1 MVGFVSNLAIF
12 FIIWWTV
19 LFAMLPIGL
28 RTQDEDGEVTL
39 GTTSS
44 APRGPHVR
52 WAVLRTTIVSLVIFG
67 IYYLVVHYWG
77 FSFEDVPRIGPKFY

>member
-12 FIIWWTV
+12 FIISWTV

-77 FSFEDVPRIGPKFY
+77 FSFDDVPRIGPKFY